1 MAYYLGVDVG
11 TSYTAAAIWRDRLV
25 EVVPLGRR
33 APVVPSVVLLPEHGE
48 VLVGEAAERSSADDP
63 LRVAREFKRWLGEP
77 TPVVLDGEPHSVEDL
92 TARLLRWVVD
102 EVTRR
107 EGTWPAGIAVTRPVT
122 WGDYENELL
131 RQAFVDAGLF
141 DVTVVTEPEA
151 AAVYYATYQRP
162 RPGAVVAVYD
172 LGGGT
177 LDVAVLCKT
186 DTGWEVL
193 GQPRGIERLGG
204 VDVDEAVFSHVTE
217 VAGNPLDG
225 LDPDDAG
232 AVAAVARLRHD
243 CVVAK
248 ETLSATTEVS
258 IPLRLPGLA
267 SQVRLTREQ
276 LETRVRPALA
286 RSITALD
293 RTLESAGVQTSDL
306 DAVLL
311 MGGSSRIPLVAEMVG
326 AHLGRPVA
334 ADRHAKIGVALGA
347 AVVAAERDVSDASV
361 TTTIGQGGDLASPA
375 SVLPPGALAGAV
387 ASGRP
392 SAPGAGGAGTDP
404 MEGLD
409 RTAGQ
414 GPVGGRPGPGDAPT
428 VVQNGT
434 GRAPSY
440 GGGPAG
446 PGGPGGPA
454 GQGGPGPGGPPPPT
468 QRYGAPIGPLGGPR
482 RDDDHDDGRR
492 PQHIR
497 QSSGNRPVWV
507 VAAGVVVA
515 ALLAVLV
522 FAVTGG
528 DDDSPDVESDSP
540 STTAG
545 EPGDGGAGD
554 DPATTGTEAPSTN
567 PTGPAGPPTTAT
579 TVPFGAPPTAPPV
592 PPTMA
597 PPTSGLPPA
606 PPQFPTTALP
616 P

>member
-48 VLVGEAAERSSADDP
+48 VLVGEAAERSSDADP

-131 RQAFVDAGLF
+131 RQAFVQAGLF

-162 RPGAVVAVYD
+162 APGAVVAVYD

-177 LDVAVLCKT
+177 FDVAVLCRT

-225 LDPDDAG
+225 LDPDDAD

-258 IPLRLPGLA
+258 IPLRLPGLD
-267 SQVRLTREQ
+267 SKVRLTREQ

-293 RTLESAGVQTSDL
+293 RTLESAGVETSDL

-347 AVVAAERDVSDASV
+347 AVVAAERDVSDAAMSS
-361 TTTIGQGGDLASPA
+361 TIGPGGDPASPA

-392 SAPGAGGAGTDP
+392 SGPADP

-414 GPVGGRPGPGDAPT
+414 RLVPGQGPGAGPPPGDAPT

-434 GRAPSY
+434 GRAPAY
-440 GGGPAG
+440 G
-446 PGGPGGPA
+446 PGPGPGRA
-454 GQGGPGPGGPPPPT
+454 GPGGPPPPT
-468 QRYGAPIGPLGGPR
+468 QRYGAPLPPLGGPR
-482 RDDDHDDGRR
+482 PADYDDGRR

-497 QSSGNRPVWV
+497 QSSGSRPMWV
-507 VAAGVVVA
+507 VAAVIVVA
-515 ALLAVLV
+515 AVLAVLV
-522 FAVTGG
+522 FVATGG
-528 DDDSPDVESDSP
+528 DDDAPDVESDNP
-540 STTAG
+540 STTVD
-545 EPGDGGAGD
+545 PGSGDPGSGG
-554 DPATTGTEAPSTN
+554 PATSGGTEAPPTN
-567 PTGPAGPPTTAT
+567 QTGPPATDTTAPFGTPPTT
-579 TVPFGAPPTAPPV
+579 PMAPPTQAPP
-592 PPTMA
+592 T
-597 PPTSGLPPA
+597 TSGLPPS

>member
-48 VLVGEAAERSSADDP
+48 VLVGEAAERSSDADP

-131 RQAFVDAGLF
+131 RQAFVQAGLF

-151 AAVYYATYQRP
+151 AAVYYATSQRP
-162 RPGAVVAVYD
+162 APGSVVAVYD

-177 LDVAVLCKT
+177 FDVAVLCRT

-258 IPLRLPGLA
+258 IPLRLPGLD
-267 SQVRLTREQ
+267 SKVRLTREQ

-293 RTLESAGVQTSDL
+293 RTLESAGVETSDL

-347 AVVAAERDVSDASV
+347 AVVAAERDVSDAVMSS
-361 TTTIGQGGDLASPA
+361 TIGQGGDPASPA

-392 SAPGAGGAGTDP
+392 SGPADP

-414 GPVGGRPGPGDAPT
+414 RAVPGQAPGPGDAPT
-428 VVQNGT
+428 VVQDGT
-434 GRAPSY
+434 GRAPAY
-440 GGGPAG
+440 GPGPGPGPAG
-446 PGGPGGPA
+446 PGGA
-454 GQGGPGPGGPPPPT
+454 PPPT
-468 QRYGAPIGPLGGPR
+468 QRYGAPLPPLGGPR
-482 RDDDHDDGRR
+482 PADYDDGRR

-497 QSSGNRPVWV
+497 QSSGNRPMWV
-507 VAAGVVVA
+507 VAAVIVVA

-522 FAVTGG
+522 FVATGG
-528 DDDSPDVESDSP
+528 DDDSPDVESDNP
-540 STTAG
+540 STTVD
-545 EPGDGGAGD
+545 PGSGDPGSGDPGSGG
-554 DPATTGTEAPSTN
+554 PATSGGTEAPPTN
-567 PTGPAGPPTTAT
+567 QTGPPPTDT
-579 TVPFGAPPTAPPV
+579 TVPFGGPTAPTV
-592 PPTMA
+592 PPTQS
-597 PPTSGLPPA
+597 PPTTGPP
-606 PPQFPTTALP
+606 PSLPQFPTTALP